1 MRKPQVLSR
10 AARPVKVARP
20 ARPARPARV
29 KQVKVGTLTS
39 FLYSLVYL
47 STGEPHKC
55 LVIIIIDLAGSSARL
70 ILQCNAMQ
78 SGRA

>member
-10 AARPVKVARP
+10 AARPVKVARLV
-20 ARPARPARV
+20 RPVRPARV
-29 KQVKVGTLTS
+29 KPVKVGTLTS

-55 LVIIIIDLAGSSARL
+55 LVIIDLAGSSARL